1 MQITLPRWVATDA
14 SFDRRAPRVLA
25 FALALGLCT
34 QALFFHADLGV
45 SFLVFDALVVLVTLH
60 VLGHARLA
68 FGPRAVSS
76 AALLFGVATVLHRG
90 ALASF
95 VAAPLAIVSLLT
107 LPVVAADNLR
117 FSELH
122 SLPMRLLWVAVGT
135 PEAVGRTLTLP
146 RDAISGLGETGRSA
160 ARRTAL
166 GVVLG
171 LPITFVFTLLLC
183 ADSGFAG
190 VVGRVEGR
198 TTTAI
203 TFAIQAV
210 VSAVVFAF
218 GYALVRPAPKEP
230 SAVPTPDAP
239 YRTHLAV
246 TRPLLSPLT
255 WGIVVAQVAL
265 VFLVF
270 VAVRRDTEFGGHA
283 VVRGRAD
290 LTYASHLHAGFYQLI
305 FATLLAVGLV
315 VLGHRLLGQERG
327 QVPGGRLLSALE
339 GTLLVLTG
347 VALYSCVNRL
357 RLYEQAYGATHL
369 RVGVGFVCLLA
380 AVVIACALVKAV
392 FRGLPWFESTTMVAL
407 TACALAFSFFDA
419 DAYVARTNLDR
430 ALSGKALDEAH
441 LASLSADAC
450 RAADHPYLR
459 ERPELRARLIEAW
472 AKPEAKD
479 PRELRG
485 LSRCPA
491 MLP

>member
-1 MQITLPRWVATDA
+1 MQITLPRWVATEA

-25 FALALGLCT
+25 LALALGLTT
-34 QALFFHADLGV
+34 QALLFHADLGL
-45 SFLVFDALVVLVTLH
+45 SFLVLDALVVFVTLR

-68 FGPRAVSS
+68 FGPKAVAV

-90 ALASF
+90 PVATF
-95 VAAPLAIVSLLT
+95 VAAPLAVVSLLV

-117 FSELH
+117 FAELPT
-122 SLPMRLLWVAVGT
+122 LPMRLLWVAVGT
-135 PEAVGRTLTLP
+135 PEAVGKTLTLP
-146 RDAISGLGETGRSA
+146 RDAVAGLGETGRSA

-183 ADSGFAG
+183 ADSGFAS

-203 TFAIQAV
+203 TFGIEAL

-218 GYALVRPAPKEP
+218 GYALVRPLPKEP
-230 SAVPTPDAP
+230 TAIAAPDAP
-239 YRTHLAV
+239 YRTHPV
-246 TRPLLSPLT
+246 VSRPVLSPLT

-283 VVRGRAD
+283 VVQGRAD

-305 FATLLAVGLV
+305 FATVLAVGLV
-315 VLGHRLLGQERG
+315 VVGHRLLGHERG
-327 QVPGGRLLSALE
+327 RVPGGRLLSALE
-339 GTLLVLTG
+339 VTLLVLTG
-347 VALYSCVNRL
+347 VALTSCVHRL

-369 RVGVGFVCLLA
+369 RVGVAFVCLVA
-380 AVVIACALVKAV
+380 AVVLACALVKAV
-392 FRGLPWFESTTMVAL
+392 FRGFPWFEGTTMVAV
-407 TACALAFSFFDA
+407 TACALAFASFDA

-430 ALSGKALDEAH
+430 ALAGKALDEAH

-450 RAADHPYLR
+450 AAADHPYLR
-459 ERPELRARLIEAW
+459 GRPELRARLIEAW
-472 AKPEAKD
+472 TPPPAKD
-479 PRELRG
+479 PRSFRG
-485 LSRCPA
+485 LARCPA